1 MKILLE
7 TKDRNEVIKWMVS
20 TLTERYEYYTSLFKC
35 DNEEMR
41 DFLNGCIKE
50 TLCDHRVHLGR
61 GFVENIGNILCNYI
75 FCINC
80 GEGEEQDTYKI
91 IHDEHY
97 HDYFVD
103 NFDWLDWS
111 LWDDYDACL
120 KEACSIFESNVF

>member
-20 TLTERYEYYTSLFKC
+20 ILTERYEYYTSLFTC

-41 DFLNGCIKE
+41 DFLNDRIKE
-50 TLCDHRVHLGR
+50 TLCDHCVHLGI

-80 GEGEEQDTYKI
+80 GDGEEQGTYKI
-91 IHDEHY
+91 IHDEDCN
-97 HDYFVD
+97 DYFVD
-103 NFDWLDWS
+103 DWLDWAS
-111 LWDDYDACL
+111 WYTYDVCL
-120 KEACSIFESNVF
+120 KEACSIFASNVF